1 MTEPIRLAKRLITL
15 IGCSRREAELF
26 ITAGNVTVNG
36 AIIEEPQFMVSD
48 ELVELQ
54 AGAQPLPLPPITL
67 IAHQTAGIAPQLL
80 EASTRSGEDTSEIRT
95 LKHHHHRLSQFAPLE
110 PGADGLTVYS
120 QDWRV
125 ERKLKADAATLEQE
139 YIAEVAGTLSAEGL
153 KLLNHG
159 LTYRGRALSPCKVSW
174 QNETRLRFAIKG
186 IVTGQIKHACETVG
200 LQVLSLKRLR
210 IGRVAMSK
218 LIPRQ
223 WRYLT
228 PDERF

>member
-1 MTEPIRLAKRLITL
+1 MTESIRLAKKLIAL
-15 IGCSRREAELF
+15 IGCSRREAELL
-26 ITAGNVTVNG
+26 ITAGNVTVDG
-36 AIIEEPQFMVSD
+36 VIIEEPQFMVGD
-48 ELVELQ
+48 EHVELQ

-67 IAHQTAGIAPQLL
+67 IAHQISGIAPQLL
-80 EASTRSGEDTSEIRT
+80 ETSTRSSDDASEIRI
-95 LKHHHHRLSQFAPLE
+95 LKYHHRLSQFAPLE

-139 YIAEVAGTLSAEGL
+139 YLVEVAGTLSAEGL

-159 LTYRGRALSPCKVSW
+159 LTYRDRALTPCKVSW

-200 LQVLSLKRLR
+200 LQVISYKRLR

-218 LIPRQ
+218 LPQGQ
-223 WRYLT
+223 WRYLVQS
-228 PDERF
+228 ERF